1 MMRAHM
7 KRRDC
12 FIIVSVVAVAS
23 LTAMAARMIIPNL
36 FPFTDKTGAVATFNT
51 AGAIDE
57 SGPFFQSLGTNE
69 RSCGSCHRAD
79 QAMSLSSAGA
89 RAIYAQTHGKD
100 PLFATVDGANC
111 PNDDRRERSSHS
123 LLLDRGLIRIG
134 LTLPANLEFTIS
146 VVHDPYGC
154 AVMHDA
160 NTGAETISVYR
171 RPLPTTNLRFLSAI
185 MFDGRDT
192 VLPLSEAGT
201 FANNL
206 IADLKQQAL
215 EATLIHAQ
223 AAAPPTSGQLADIV
237 NFELG
242 LSTAQI
248 YSARAGWLSHYG
260 AAGGPLDLSMQHY
273 YPGINDSLGADPT
286 GAAFNSSSM
295 TLFSA
300 WDKTDLAAQRGEG
313 KTSKEMRE
321 KIAAGEELFNTAVAT
336 ITDVRGLNDNPA
348 LGSPAVI
355 EGTCTTCHDAPN
367 VGNHSLPLP
376 LDISTS
382 RQPAYESNPTIV
394 AGLGKLTAPDL
405 PVFEIKGCTDP
416 QNPSNAVV
424 FYTSDPGKALISGKC
439 SDVNRGKG
447 PILRGLA
454 ARAPYFHNGAAG
466 NLNQLVDFYNERFQ
480 MNFTDEQKEDLI
492 AFLNSL

>member
-1 MMRAHM
+1 M

-23 LTAMAARMIIPNL
+23 LTALAARMIIANL

-57 SGPFFQSLGTNE
+57 SGQFFQSLGTND

-111 PNDDRRERSSHS
+111 PNDDGRERSSHS

-134 LTLPANLEFTIS
+134 LALPANPEFTIS

-154 AVMHDA
+154 AITHDA

-171 RPLPTTNLRFLSAI
+171 RPLPTTNLHFLSAI

-192 VLPLSEAGT
+192 ILPLTAAGT

-223 AAAPPTSGQLADIV
+223 AAAPPTNGQLADIV

-248 YSARAGWLSHYG
+248 YSAQAGWLSHHG
-260 AAGGPLDLSMQHY
+260 AAGGPLDLSMQRY

-295 TLFSA
+295 TLFST
-300 WDKTDLAAQRGEG
+300 WDKDDRAAQRGEEQA
-313 KTSKEMRE
+313 SKETRE
-321 KIAAGEELFNTAVAT
+321 KIAAGEKLFNTAVAT
-336 ITDVRGLNDNPA
+336 IADVRGLNDNPA

-376 LDISTS
+376 LDIATS
-382 RQPAYESNPTIV
+382 RQPAYESNPNIV
-394 AGLGKLTAPDL
+394 AGLGKLTPPDL
-405 PVFEIKGCTDP
+405 PVFEIRGCTDP
-416 QNPSNAVV
+416 QNPSNTVV
-424 FYTSDPGKALISGKC
+424 LYTSDPGKALISGKC

-454 ARAPYFHNGAAG
+454 ARAPYFHNGAAA
-466 NLNQLVDFYNERFQ
+466 NLNQLIDFYNERFQ